1 MAIFTLVFRFNRRHL
16 PLAAISLASWLF
28 WNDGFIVELKVML
41 ELRFGWL
48 CLRRGYFTHLRAL
61 IMHIAVLGI
70 CQCGG
75 IVLIPRCRLVPFDL
89 HVIKKDLQPNSNFY
103 WMLIYKYCLPLQP
116 VDFIRAVEQLV
127 ILAFL
132 SVINGVRADFSPWVP
147 FFISIEITIG
157 VYGSFTRCVTIERP
171 NTFLCPRL
179 ISRRALI
186 AIFIW
191 TQWHLNNQ
199 TKHRR
204 TAHSPT
210 AYLWTCCR
218 TCTQAFLES

>member
-16 PLAAISLASWLF
+16 PLDAISLASWLF
-28 WNDGFIVELKVML
+28 WNDGFNVELKVML

-61 IMHIAVLGI
+61 IMNIAVLGI
-70 CQCGG
+70 CQCGC

-89 HVIKKDLQPNSNFY
+89 HVVKKDLQPNSNFY
-103 WMLIYKYCLPLQP
+103 YKLLHKYCLPLQP

-132 SVINGVRADFSPWVP
+132 SVINGVRADFSPRIS
-147 FFISIEITIG
+147 FFVSIKITIG
-157 VYGSFTRCVTIERP
+157 VYGSFTCCVTIERP
-171 NTFLCPRL
+171 NTFFRL
-179 ISRRALI
+179 WVISRGTLV
-186 AIFIW
+186 AILIW
-191 TQWHLNNQ
+191 TQWHLNNLA
-199 TKHRR
+199 KHRR

-210 AYLWTCCR
+210 ACL
-218 TCTQAFLES
+218 